1 MRIVARA
8 LNATAGVV
16 GLVGSALAADMTG
29 AEIKAFISGK
39 TSYQETT
46 PDSLTGK
53 AGQGVI
59 YWGADGTALYK
70 TPMGVTWHGKWEIK
84 GNTLCTNWKEKPN
97 APCTRY
103 DKTGDTVIIVDSRNG
118 KTRAKIVKTVAG
130 NAEKLTP

>member
-29 AEIKAFISGK
+29 AEIAAFISGK
-39 TSYQETT
+39 TSFQETT

-70 TPMGVTWHGKWEIK
+70 TPMGVRGTASGKSK
-84 GNTLCTNWKEKPN
+84 ATRCAPTGRRNRTLH
-97 APCTRY
+97 ARAMTRL
-103 DKTGDTVIIVDSRNG
+103 V
-118 KTRAKIVKTVAG
+118 TRS
-130 NAEKLTP
+130 